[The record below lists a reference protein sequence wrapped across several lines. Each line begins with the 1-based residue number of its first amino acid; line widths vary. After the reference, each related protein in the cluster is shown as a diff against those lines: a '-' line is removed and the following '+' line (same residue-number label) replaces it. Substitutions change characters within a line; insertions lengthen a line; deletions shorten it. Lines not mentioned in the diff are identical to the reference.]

1 MRISDLFCCCSDCR
15 LPDAVSP
22 PRVEGQ
28 IECFLGPLLDANCVP
43 VNPPERGMA
52 LPRAKN
58 LAFMFVRYRF
68 SMALCAAFL
77 RFMTAAASVSCESTE
92 RADLVFDD
100 VLEEADDLGEASG
113 EEGEEV
119 EDDVD
124 ALEGFRGLVRVVFS
138 VCC

>member
-1 MRISDLFCCCSDCR
+1 
-15 LPDAVSP
+15 
-22 PRVEGQ
+22 
-28 IECFLGPLLDANCVP
+28 
-43 VNPPERGMA
+43 MA

-68 SMALCAAFL
+68 SMALCAAFF

-113 EEGEEV
+113 EDGEEV

-138 VCC
+138 VCCVCCWEEVCEVTPMVSTGDKLPLLMSLLCDGDHISLSGS